1 MTTADNKRKHGGSQR
16 GVTAVVV
23 AIAML
28 LLAGAGAL
36 GFDISR
42 LVFARQQLRNAI
54 DAAAQAVAVD
64 MPVAS
69 ASAGTTMA
77 KKFAMANDP
86 NLTTS
91 DIQVNYFC
99 VVGKA
104 SDGTPAEGQIPGTC
118 NPGTK
123 GTDWLDSA
131 TASNGKKQCP
141 TASTVCAIP
150 CVPSTTVRC
159 NAVQVSASRVV
170 QFVFG
175 PAIGIP
181 TGTTGAMSTVS
192 CRGTC
197 GGEAAPNPMD
207 VVVMADRTGS
217 MLNWSGSDVLSNM
230 KSLRDGIAS
239 MLTVMDQRV
248 QYVAMGGIH
257 KSQPTASNPLAPLT
271 TADNFFT
278 KLANTSSS
286 TTPASTVDTGTVNG
300 CNAATNA
307 GTGSKYRYHN
317 DVFTGAWVP
326 VNFSNSY
333 LNTDA
338 SGAYVLDGTGSRTV
352 KTGTNLQKSITNLP
366 YSVANWN
373 TTSGTS
379 SYCTKDGYDMGTHL
393 ASALKGGAQYLTTS
407 SNLTNN
413 IPAADLAARA
423 ALEVT
428 PKKVLILETDG
439 QPGEKFNNVSADGTV
454 TSLSNTY
461 DIGNTNLQTACNN
474 FKQVA
479 DNAKAAGITI
489 ITIGFGAVNS
499 GSCGSASSISVLA
512 SVASTKD
519 SVTGHGDVGS
529 NGCSS
534 AADVAAEN
542 SDSDYFFCAASGADL
557 ANVFTTAMGQLTGST
572 KFMSIDGFGD

>member
-1 MTTADNKRKHGGSQR
+1 VTVNDIERRRGGSQR

-23 AIAML
+23 AISIF

-42 LVFARQQLRNAI
+42 LVFARQQLRNAV

-64 MPVAS
+64 MPVTS
-69 ASAGTTMA
+69 ASAASLVA
-77 KKFAMANDP
+77 KNFAMANDP

-91 DIQVNYFC
+91 DIQVSYFC
-99 VVGKA
+99 VVAKA
-104 SDGTPAEGQIPGTC
+104 SDGTPTESQIPGTC
-118 NPGTK
+118 NPGIS
-123 GTDWLDSA
+123 GHDWLDSA
-131 TASNGKKQCP
+131 TDLTGKKQCP

-150 CVPSTTVRC
+150 CVPSTTIKC
-159 NAVQVSASRVV
+159 NAVQVTASRVV
-170 QFVFG
+170 QFIFG
-175 PAIGIP
+175 RAIGIP
-181 TGTTGAMSTVS
+181 TGSTGAISTIS

-230 KSLRDGIAS
+230 KSLRDGISS

-248 QYVAMGGIH
+248 QYVAMGAIH
-257 KSQPTASNPLAPLT
+257 KSNTTSSNPIAPLT
-271 TADNFFT
+271 TTDNFFT
-278 KLANTSSS
+278 KLSNSKSS
-286 TTPASTVDTGTVNG
+286 TTPASTLDTGTING

-307 GTGSKYRYHN
+307 GTGSKYKYHN
-317 DVFTGAWVP
+317 DILTGTWVP
-326 VNFSNSY
+326 VDFSNSY
-333 LNTDA
+333 LNTDS
-338 SGAYVLDGTGSRTV
+338 SGSYVLDSSGSRTV

-393 ASALKGGAQYLTTS
+393 AAALKGGAQYLTTS

-413 IPAADLAARA
+413 ISAADLATRD
-423 ALEVT
+423 ALGVT

-439 QPGEKFNNVSADGTV
+439 QPGEKFTNVSADGTV
-454 TSLSNTY
+454 TSLSNTF
-461 DIGNTNLQTACNN
+461 DIGNTNLQTACDN
-474 FKQVA
+474 FQKVA
-479 DNAKAAGITI
+479 DNAKAAGITV
-489 ITIGFGAVNS
+489 ITIGFGAVTS
-499 GSCGSASSISVLA
+499 GSCGSSTSISVLA

-519 SVTGHGDVGS
+519 AVTGHGDVASG
-529 NGCSS
+529 GCSTT
-534 AADVAAEN
+534 ADVAAEN

-557 ANVFTTAMGQLTGST
+557 ATVFTTAMGQLSGST